1 MKKFVFSTIL
11 VLAVALIFAACGTA
25 SVKGEIN
32 QGPSWVRQGL
42 SGFICAVGI
51 GTFDEGDDLGFIR
64 DLSLDSGRLEIAKNV
79 AREYGD
85 LLENYRNKSK
95 IGSKAEFKQ
104 SAREITEALTHKTVK
119 MAEQKDMWQADS
131 GNIYTL
137 VCLDPQKFKDTY
149 KGVIENSGLDKE
161 EKDGLKAEAEEMAKM
176 EIGAKNIRRRETSGK
191 RKASAPKP
199 RKIDP
204 DKLKLFNLLTEAV
217 GDFTDGI
224 KCKNEAEFSFSY
236 NGNAYTVKL
245 IKHRPKK

>member
-1 MKKFVFSTIL
+1 MKEKQINKGRPTGLFYYFFIWRLIMKKFVFSTIL

-161 EKDGLKAEAEEMAKM
+161 EKDGLKAEAEEMVEKLESKITM
-176 EIGAKNIRRRETSGK
+176 GEKEKNKTLEESVNDVVVQLPNGK
-191 RKASAPKP
+191 
-199 RKIDP
+199 
-204 DKLKLFNLLTEAV
+204 E
-217 GDFTDGI
+217 
-224 KCKNEAEFSFSY
+224 E
-236 NGNAYTVKL
+236 
-245 IKHRPKK
+245 